1 MEVLILVVVVEMIA
15 VICGSVEIGIRGD
28 NRGLVLWSPV
38 RIL

>member
-1 MEVLILVVVVEMIA
+1 MEIVILVVVVEMIA
-15 VICGSVEIGIRGD
+15 VVCGSVVVGIKSD